1 MLKKRVVGVVGLGH
15 VGAHVA
21 FCLGMMG
28 VADEVLLCDKKE
40 DKLISER
47 QDLMDAVMFMPSHVD
62 YKIATYEELAEC
74 EVIINAIGDISLVA
88 TGSRDDEMHYTVPQ
102 VASYI
107 KRIMDGGFKGIF
119 LNITNPCDVITH
131 LIAKLSGLPKGHVL
145 GTGTG
150 LDTSRLV
157 SAISQ
162 LTGIE
167 NNSFTAYMMGE
178 HGNSQMVPWSAVN
191 FRGKPVDAW
200 MKEHNI
206 PFDKE
211 DLKKRAIG
219 GGWVTYSGKQC
230 TEYGI
235 ASIAATIAR
244 AILRDEKRI
253 LAASVELT
261 GEYGEEG
268 IFAGIPAVIGA
279 GGAEEVIEY
288 DLPTE
293 EAAEFKEC
301 CAKIR
306 SNIAKANEFLQ
317 KAQEQ

>member
-1 MLKKRVVGVVGLGH
+1 MLGKRIVGVVGLGH

-28 VADEVLLCDKKE
+28 VADEILLCDKKE

-47 QDLMDAVMFMPSHVD
+47 QDLMDAVMFMPHHVN
-62 YKIATYEELAEC
+62 YKIATYEELGVC
-74 EVIINAIGDISLVA
+74 DLIINAIGDIDLVA
-88 TGSRDDEMHYTVPQ
+88 TGSRDDEMHFTVPQ
-102 VASYI
+102 VASYV
-107 KRIMDGGFKGIF
+107 KRIMEGGFKGIIV
-119 LNITNPCDVITH
+119 NITNPCDVITH

-157 SAISQ
+157 SALSQ
-162 LTGIE
+162 LTGVE
-167 NNSFTAYMMGE
+167 NKSFTAYMMGE
-178 HGNSQMVPWSAVN
+178 HGNAQMVPWSAVN
-191 FRGKPVDAW
+191 FSGKPVEAW
-200 MKEHNI
+200 MQEHHL

-211 DLKKRAIG
+211 DLKKKAIN
-219 GGWVTYSGKQC
+219 GGWVTYSGKHC

-235 ASIAATIAR
+235 ASIAATIAG

-261 GEYGEEG
+261 GEYGEAF
-268 IFAGIPAVIGA
+268 IFAGCPAVIGA
-279 GGAEEVIEY
+279 NGVEEVVVY

-293 EAAEFKEC
+293 EAAEFREC

-306 SNIAKANEFLQ
+306 ANIAKAEEFLKQ
-317 KAQEQ
+317 